1 MAHQHDQDPRQRP
14 TEGRRD
20 LRNLN
25 LDPQD
30 FWDEPVNRS
39 DSVETAGYDLA
50 YASERP
56 RGAKKADADK
66 HKRPRRP
73 QQ

>member
-1 MAHQHDQDPRQRP
+1 MAHRHERDPRQRP

-30 FWDEPVNRS
+30 FWDEPVSRS
-39 DSVETAGYDLA
+39 DAVETAGYDLV
-50 YASERP
+50 ERP
-56 RGAKKADADK
+56 EPPRAAKKAETARKLGRK
-66 HKRPRRP
+66 H
-73 QQ
+73 